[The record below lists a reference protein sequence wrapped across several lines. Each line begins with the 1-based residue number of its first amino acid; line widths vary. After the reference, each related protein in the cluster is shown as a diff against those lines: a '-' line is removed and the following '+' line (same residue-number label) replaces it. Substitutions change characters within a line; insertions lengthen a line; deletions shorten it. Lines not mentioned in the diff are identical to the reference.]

1 MADAAEEI
9 VQPGSNAVFDEEAL
23 LNRVMNDRELA
34 GKIMRG
40 FLGDCPSQ
48 LENLRKRIEE
58 ADAPGAGSQ
67 AHTLK
72 GAAATVSAMGLHA
85 IALQMEGA
93 GKAGRLDRVGEL
105 LPRAIQ
111 EFRKLK
117 RTAEHAGWV

>member
-1 MADAAEEI
+1 M
-9 VQPGSNAVFDEEAL
+9 PGSDAIFNEEAL

-48 LENLRKRIEE
+48 LEKLRKRIEE
-58 ADAPGAGSQ
+58 ADAPGAGLQ

-93 GKAGRLDRVGEL
+93 GKTGRLDRVGEL

-111 EFRKLK
+111 EFHKLK
-117 RTAEHAGWV
+117 KTVEDAGWA